1 LKSIT
6 TFLISINNRKTS
18 LKICPNK
25 SKMIS
30 IGMRLKARRIN
41 LKNMKVKIYNLLIRL
56 ITKFYFLQKKI
67 QSKNKTIEVAI

>member
-1 LKSIT
+1 
-6 TFLISINNRKTS
+6 
-18 LKICPNK
+18 
-25 SKMIS
+25 
-30 IGMRLKARRIN
+30 MRLKARRIN